1 MPDKKRNKLAAQQAA
16 NKMFGRGVG
25 KKAKGPA
32 AKPGA
37 AKPGLRPAGRV
48 KKSKPVNTPGERQR
62 AFKGRI
68 DHMIS
73 KAEGEFK
80 KMIKGF
86 RAKLDRS

>member
-1 MPDKKRNKLAAQQAA
+1 MPQKLKTAQERAKRI
-16 NKMFGRGVG
+16 FGQ
-25 KKAKGPA
+25 KKAKGAA
-32 AKPGA
+32 AKPGR
-37 AKPGLRPAGRV
+37 RPAGRV